1 MNFVH
6 PFVISLMLPHVFNH
20 LFGNG
25 KSQTRPHRF
34 SGLVSADKGIEDLFL
49 QPIRD
54 SDAIVCNVNFDS
66 SPFANFSSTAVPR
79 GLYWIAFDRILET
92 ARYNQVALN
101 GTMISLSGIS

>member
-6 PFVISLMLPHVFNH
+6 PFVISLMLPHVFQP
-20 LFGNG
+20 LVWQWQVPDP
-25 KSQTRPHRF
+25 SPIAF

-66 SPFANFSSTAVPR
+66 SPLLPISVQQ
-79 GLYWIAFDRILET
+79 
-92 ARYNQVALN
+92 RYRADCI
-101 GTMISLSGIS
+101 G